1 MPNPVESKHR
11 PDMTAIR
18 SAEADAI
25 AEAGA
30 LLRAGGLVAMP
41 TETVYGL
48 AADATNGEAV
58 ARIFEV
64 KGRPRFNPLIVHAP
78 DVATAA
84 LYGEFDDQAAA
95 LAKAFWPGPLTL
107 VVPRRANSPIADLV
121 SAGLDTLAVRVPDH
135 SVTQAVLRAA
145 GRPLAAPSANR
156 SGHVSATSAE
166 HVAADLGTRVPMIL
180 DAGPTRHGLES
191 TVVSIADDFP
201 ALLRPGAIST
211 EAIEAVLQL
220 KLLRRTEGGD
230 APQSPGQIHSHYAP
244 RAALRLNAIVPE
256 KGEAFLAFG
265 PSEIAIGA
273 TTINLSERGDLV
285 EAAAKLFSALR
296 ALDASGAA
304 CVAVAP
310 IPDHGLGE
318 AINDR
323 LKRAAAPRRR

>member
-11 PDMTAIR
+11 LEMTAIR
-18 SAEADAI
+18 SADADAI

-30 LLRAGGLVAMP
+30 LLRSGGLVAMP

-78 DVATAA
+78 DAATAA
-84 LYGEFDDQAAA
+84 LYGEFEDRSEA

-121 SAGLDTLAVRVPDH
+121 SAGLDTLALRVPDH

-166 HVAADLGTRVPMIL
+166 HVAADLGTRVSMIL

-211 EAIEAVLQL
+211 EAIEAVLGI

-230 APQSPGQIHSHYAP
+230 APQSPGQLQSHYAP

-273 TTINLSERGDLV
+273 NTINLSERGDLV
-285 EAAAKLFSALR
+285 EAAANLFSALR

-304 CVAVAP
+304 CIAVAP

-323 LKRAAAPRRR
+323 LRRAAAPRR